1 MYSGMMEEII
11 IPIHKQM
18 AQLNIGKSLFDPPE
32 VMCEFEKPPSTQKP
46 EMDRPRT
53 SETRQITPLNGFH
66 GGFADVALTWWWAPQ
81 VSPPSLLSSLLL
93 WSAADASLVPP

>member
-1 MYSGMMEEII
+1 MMEEII

-18 AQLNIGKSLFDPPE
+18 AQLNIGKSPFDPPE

-53 SETRQITPLNGFH
+53 SETPRAEMRP
-66 GGFADVALTWWWAPQ
+66 
-81 VSPPSLLSSLLL
+81 
-93 WSAADASLVPP
+93 AAARREAGEERERG

>member
-18 AQLNIGKSLFDPPE
+18 AQLNIGKSPFDPPE

-53 SETRQITPLNGFH
+53 SETGQI
-66 GGFADVALTWWWAPQ
+66 
-81 VSPPSLLSSLLL
+81 PP
-93 WSAADASLVPP
+93 